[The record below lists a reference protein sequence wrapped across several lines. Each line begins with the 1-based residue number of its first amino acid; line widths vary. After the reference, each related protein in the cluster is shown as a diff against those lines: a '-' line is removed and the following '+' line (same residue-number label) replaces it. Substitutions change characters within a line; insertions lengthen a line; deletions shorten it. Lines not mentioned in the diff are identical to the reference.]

1 MYFLL
6 LFIARDTLRR
16 YLIANSNRKV
26 PSIWQPPA
34 STAALRSGTST
45 QWQLWVAKAS
55 KVFTHVTSLM
65 LTTRVLSSG
74 KHVARQRRRH
84 LLPVLGTCR
93 PQLRHSSN
101 CSQWSVHLGP
111 RQGQGH
117 SALSRARRTSRLL
130 RRLEPE
136 GLTIHCFVWW
146 RRKLVG
152 IASTLALLCSLL
164 LFLSERVLFLR
175 L

>member
-1 MYFLL
+1 MATASFDGSIKIWDVNTMTAVSCKI
-6 LFIARDTLRR
+6 FKSFHSRDVIDL
-16 YLIANSNRKV
+16 
-26 PSIWQPPA
+26 
-34 STAALRSGTST
+34 TSC
-45 QWQLWVAKAS
+45 
-55 KVFTHVTSLM
+55 
-65 LTTRVLSSG
+65 VLSSG

-111 RQGQGH
+111 RQGQGD